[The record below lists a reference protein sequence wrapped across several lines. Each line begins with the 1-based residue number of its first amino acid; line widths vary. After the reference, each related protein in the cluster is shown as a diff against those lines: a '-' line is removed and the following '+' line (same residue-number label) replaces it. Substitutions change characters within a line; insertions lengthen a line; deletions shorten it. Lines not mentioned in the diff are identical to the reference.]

1 MEPIMEALLRRQS
14 TKATTLVEP
23 APSDAELEPV
33 FATAVRAPDHGAIRP
48 YRFRT
53 IRGSAREELG
63 AVFAEGLKRR
73 KPDASQ
79 EDLTAL
85 AAKPLR
91 SPLIIAVMAKVMP
104 DHPKVPPIEQ
114 VITAGMAAQNILL
127 ALEALDYGAVFLSG
141 APTLDPHVKRAFG
154 LEDKDTLLGFL
165 YVGTPSEQR
174 REKKRPDASD
184 FVSAWESPAT
194 VDA

>member
-1 MEPIMEALLRRQS
+1 MEPIIEALMRRQS

-23 APSDAELEPV
+23 APSDAELTPV
-33 FATAVRAPDHGAIRP
+33 FDTAVRAPDHGAIRP
-48 YRFRT
+48 YRFRV

-63 AVFAEGLKRR
+63 RVFAEGLKRR
-73 KPDASQ
+73 KPDATS
-79 EDLTAL
+79 EELSAL

-91 SPLIIAVMAKVMP
+91 SPLIIAVMAKVVTN
-104 DHPKVPPIEQ
+104 HPKVPPLEQ

-127 ALEALDYGAVFLSG
+127 ALEALGYGAVFLSG

-165 YVGTPSEQR
+165 YIGTPSEER
-174 REKKRPDASD
+174 RDKKRPNAAAFVASWT
-184 FVSAWESPAT
+184 AALT